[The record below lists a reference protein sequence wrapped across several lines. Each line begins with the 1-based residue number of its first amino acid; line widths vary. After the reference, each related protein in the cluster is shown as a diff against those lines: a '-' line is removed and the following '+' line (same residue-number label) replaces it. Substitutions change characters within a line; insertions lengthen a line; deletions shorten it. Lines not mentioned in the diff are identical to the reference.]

1 MVISPNER
9 QSTLDLS
16 PEAIGEQR
24 VLLHNVSWHCF
35 EMLLAELDETR
46 GTRLAYDSGMLEI
59 MSPLMPHEHTKRL
72 LERFVEVLCEEMQ
85 LEIKSAGALT
95 SKKVSMQKGM
105 EPDSAFYIQNEPLV
119 RHKLTIDFELDPP
132 PDLMIEVDFSSS
144 SLPKEPIYIA
154 LQIPEVWRYAEGLL
168 TIKWLVDGAY
178 VEKEESLAFPNVLL
192 TQIPTFLKQSLVIG
206 EAQTVRNFRQWVD
219 KQLT

>member
-9 QSTLDLS
+9 QSTLGLS

-46 GTRLAYDSGMLEI
+46 GTRLAYDSGRLEI